1 MPLLSR
7 PPSRRKAALAALV
20 APTRLAAGRTGAGV
34 VMLARPRLM
43 PQTLGMDSASA
54 ARGSWVVQMLG
65 AREIALG
72 LGTLASLRSDDRR
85 ATRTWLTAGVLCDGL
100 DAVVVGAAVLSGR
113 LSKPVGGAVVL
124 TALAAAAG
132 GLQTLRR
139 D

>member
-1 MPLLSR
+1 MPLLTR
-7 PPSRRKAALAALV
+7 PSSRRTAALAALV
-20 APTRLAAGRTGAGV
+20 APTRLAVGRTGAGA

-43 PQTLGMDSASA
+43 PQTMGMDSASA
-54 ARGSWVVQMLG
+54 ARTTWVVQMLG

-72 LGTLASLRSDDRR
+72 LGTLASLRSDDRK
-85 ATRTWLTAGVLCDGL
+85 ATRTWLTAGVLSDGI

-132 GLQTLRR
+132 GLQALRQ

>member
-1 MPLLSR
+1 MPPLSR
-7 PPSRRKAALAALV
+7 PSARRRAALAALV
-20 APTRLAAGRTGAGV
+20 APTRLAAGRTGAGA

-43 PQTLGMDSASA
+43 PQVMGVDSASA
-54 ARGSWVVQMLG
+54 ARSTWVVQMLG

-72 LGTLASLRSDDRR
+72 LGTLASLRMDDRR

-100 DAVVVGAAVLSGR
+100 DAVVVGAGVLSGR

-132 GLQTLRR
+132 GLRALRP